1 VPFGYLITM
10 GLVAVGMLL
19 ALVPLRRSAG
29 LGTLSWFLSAVVN
42 ESPFVGLYWALAATL
57 LAVTHGDLDA
67 PAAWIA
73 FGLACASF
81 AGAPVLVLRSL
92 RARAAVDNAL
102 DEGLGSGWRGTIETA
117 RAGGARHRL
126 PWGRI
131 VLAPLPLSSRR
142 VERTAN
148 LSYGPHGR
156 RNRLDLYR
164 RRDLPSPAPILIHLH
179 GGHFRTGRKSFY
191 ARALLY
197 EFARQGWVCISANYR
212 LRPGAGFGDFMVD
225 VKKLIVW
232 AREHAPEHGADPSCI
247 LLAGSSAGAHL
258 AVTAALTANDPTFQ
272 PGFESADTSVAAA
285 IGLYGYYGRI
295 EQGPVPSSP
304 SDFVHPDAPPLLIAH
319 GDQDTLVPPE
329 HARRLVA
336 RLRATSASPVVYAEL
351 PGAQHSFDL
360 FHSIRFE
367 TLIDGIQGFA
377 SWIRSPAD
385 RDPSGPMGPETAP
398 QLAGDPVR
406 AQDLRPR
413 VRS

>member
-10 GLVAVGMLL
+10 GLVAAGMLL
-19 ALVPLRRSAG
+19 ALVPLRRSGG
-29 LGTLSWFLSAVVN
+29 LGTLSWVLSAVVN
-42 ESPFVGLYWALAATL
+42 ESPFVGLYWVLAATL
-57 LAVTHGDLDA
+57 LAVTQGDLDA
-67 PAAWIA
+67 PGAWIA

-92 RARAAVDNAL
+92 RARAAIDSAL
-102 DEGLGSGWRGTIETA
+102 DDGLGPGWRATVQA
-117 RAGGARHRL
+117 AAGEARHRL

-131 VLAPLPLSSRR
+131 LVAPLPLFSRR
-142 VERTAN
+142 VQRSAN

-191 ARALLY
+191 ARALLH

-212 LRPGAGFGDFMVD
+212 LHPGAAFGDFMVD
-225 VKKLIVW
+225 VKKLIAW
-232 AREHAPEHGADPSCI
+232 AREHAPEHGADPSSI

-258 AVTAALTANDPTFQ
+258 AVTAALTANDPRFQ

-295 EQGPVPSSP
+295 EDGPLPSSP
-304 SDFVHPDAPPLLIAH
+304 SDYVHRDAPPLLIAH

-329 HARRLVA
+329 HARQLVA

-367 TLIDGIQGFA
+367 TLIDGIQVFA
-377 SWIRSPAD
+377 SWIRSPAHPE
-385 RDPSGPMGPETAP
+385 PSGPVVPETAP
-398 QLAGDPVR
+398 QLTDPVR
-406 AQDLRPR
+406 AHDLRTR
-413 VRS
+413 DRS